1 MYKFT
6 GIDELRYLSFRVHQM
21 SGPWWTPMIPGN
33 SSTLWTLDSAI
44 IFLLPTWSHHTNDQ
58 CTGLWLVCL
67 GNIADGRYDLQC
79 KAATS
84 GSRSER
90 FGFDAESLSDLAA
103 ATVIRQSEVGA
114 AAWHDRCE

>member
-33 SSTLWTLDSAI
+33 SSTLWTLD
-44 IFLLPTWSHHTNDQ
+44 T
-58 CTGLWLVCL
+58 
-67 GNIADGRYDLQC
+67 DGRYDLQC